1 MRGDRYAWVPLSL
14 ADEHFVLRNSGARE
28 YQYELKQFVQV
39 HARTA
44 NDEHSGSNRTLEGL
58 LSEIDGTVNV
68 VLLLHGNRGTYG
80 NFDEFAATMY
90 RDWYPK
96 GVLNRTVLL
105 ALDFY
110 EEPNAFHPS
119 VVEAQAEL
127 TRGLM
132 AGVCTK
138 GVRCA
143 LVGHSMGGVVAAIAV
158 SKSTVDIVE
167 NVASLVTVSTP
178 LKTHPAMLDVGWH
191 RVYSKV
197 SRGIRAVPVV
207 SVTGGAADWQVP
219 MEDTRVAGANGF
231 QWALMP
237 ASDGVFAQGDH
248 IAVMYSYEVLT
259 YQVVPAVA
267 RALGWRS
274 DTIIGADDD
283 LKEWMLSMDRPAR
296 KLPLDQML
304 DVRGEMVVEVESSGS
319 GGVRQLWDKNLLIDA
334 RTKGGAVL
342 VLRRERPN
350 ARCPHVKVVDWD
362 VGSHPRAEA
371 PELCQGCSRLLVNE
385 SLVFPVGAKDL
396 RLARVNNGG
405 ATWCISQ
412 PIGPDVKAILVPP
425 GQGFVIGLTSAGV
438 MELKSRS
445 GYEQYEMGVRVD
457 GDVPHFAC
465 LAGGHSILAAASS
478 SNGRSV
484 MAPSRPLGG
493 RREEPSR
500 SDTLVVI
507 SPVKDIGRVSVDYT
521 TARVPTLMRMLLS
534 DWPYIMG
541 SLQFLLALQ
550 IMSILIGSPSSIPAP
565 QGFIISPLPILC
577 YTLLS
582 TFMVPLLSSTG
593 STLSLMLMSILAL
606 TLHSGAYAL
615 LNASKGPR
623 GRASFDRLSLGSFSS
638 TSKRAVMKLA
648 LFVALYVMLLLV
660 CPSIFGHLAAL
671 MIGFRVWRQ
680 SACEETRLGLL
691 LLLQSFTVRS
701 LQLLYTVMAI
711 LSRFVADRPHAMVGV
726 NPLLPGVADWWAV
739 LDGAATALLP
749 LALALSMSAMVNN
762 NVAKDAVL
770 RLSSNLNRPQA
781 GSGFW
786 ALPLYYLTLASQWES
801 TSTIANSTSSP
812 TLLPSGDPSEPRHAE
827 VTGASVI
834 IMGVAVILS
843 AGCIYAVL
851 RMGRA
856 GRQEAAPT
864 AGTSDGA
871 MLVASCASCGR
882 EQYMPRIETAVAFTC
897 FECRRANPV
906 PWVAPH
912 PVEQT
917 GPLMEYEFTRVN
929 NTFFRV
935 SGQREH
941 NASENPIII
950 TPLAPIMVGRPA
962 EEENVDVPS
971 CTICMVDY
979 REGGEKWKFSEE
991 FSEDAPGDSVVLP
1004 CAHGGFCIT
1013 CISAIKQSG
1022 RPYCPQ
1028 CRKLIDR
1035 AVRLEEISDRVAKA
1049 GEDLGVLSGRFIVGP
1064 AGVSERFVRKGPAI
1078 IVLGRLRLRPLSGIK
1093 RGTRAEEDGDPHS
1106 SAASS
1111 STKRSVSS
1119 MATAPDVAPLTKL
1132 YDLQKRRQRAR
1143 ESRRMMAA
1151 SSYPS
1156 TATSPYYPASEYG
1169 GGSSYSVIS
1178 YPRGATPEG
1187 SAITSRSSYAPVLTP
1202 SPTSR
1207 SEMRSMYSPEYSGP
1221 VMLPRVG
1228 VPLPPEISGRYY
1240 YGMTEELAA
1249 PPPPQNVKAFA
1260 PPYRETVVAGITDGI
1275 AEEPEPSRVP
1285 PSIAKELSA
1294 PRKW

>member
-1 MRGDRYAWVPLSL
+1 MLPLDVEAGPDDDSPSLLPSYGDNERRHVGLINWQAAAERYASVASKFVVLVGSVVVVLTIAIIVNSPLSLSREVSCTRSHEMRGDRYAWVPLSL
-14 ADEHFVLRNSGARE
+14 ADEHFVLRNSGTRE
-28 YQYELKQFVQV
+28 YQYGLKQFVQA

-119 VVEAQAEL
+119 VVEAQAEF

-138 GVRCA
+138 GVRCV

-158 SKSTVDIVE
+158 SKSTEDVVK

-274 DTIIGADDD
+274 DAIVGVDDN
-283 LKEWMLSMDRPAR
+283 LREWMLSMDRPAR
-296 KLPLDQML
+296 RLPLDQVV

-334 RTKGGAVL
+334 RKEGRSGAGSATRAAERQVPS
-342 VLRRERPN
+342 RESGRTGTLEVIRGSELPN
-350 ARCPHVKVVDWD
+350 YAKAARGCF
-362 VGSHPRAEA
+362 STRASFF
-371 PELCQGCSRLLVNE
+371 Q
-385 SLVFPVGAKDL
+385 
-396 RLARVNNGG
+396 
-405 ATWCISQ
+405 WCISQ

-438 MELKSRS
+438 MKLKPRS

-457 GDVPHFAC
+457 GDVPQFAC
-465 LAGGHSILAAASS
+465 LAGGGHSILAAAFS

-484 MAPSRPLGG
+484 MAPSRPLDG
-493 RREEPSR
+493 RGEEPSR

-507 SPVKDIGRVSVDYT
+507 SPAGDIGRVSVDYT
-521 TARVPTLMRMLLS
+521 IARVPTLMRMLLS

-541 SLQFLLALQ
+541 SLQLLLALQ
-550 IMSILIGSPSSIPAP
+550 IISMLIGSPSSIPAR

-582 TFMVPLLSSTG
+582 TFMVPFLSSTG
-593 STLSLMLMSILAL
+593 STLSLMLMSIFAL

-615 LNASKGPR
+615 LNAS
-623 GRASFDRLSLGSFSS
+623 
-638 TSKRAVMKLA
+638 VMKPT

-680 SACEETRLGLL
+680 SPCEETRLGLL

-739 LDGAATALLP
+739 LDGAGTALLP
-749 LALALSMSAMVNN
+749 LALALVY
-762 NVAKDAVL
+762 V
-770 RLSSNLNRPQA
+770 
-781 GSGFW
+781 GYG
-786 ALPLYYLTLASQWES
+786 
-801 TSTIANSTSSP
+801 
-812 TLLPSGDPSEPRHAE
+812 
-827 VTGASVI
+827 
-834 IMGVAVILS
+834 
-843 AGCIYAVL
+843 
-851 RMGRA
+851 
-856 GRQEAAPT
+856 QE
-864 AGTSDGA
+864 
-871 MLVASCASCGR
+871 
-882 EQYMPRIETAVAFTC
+882 
-897 FECRRANPV
+897 
-906 PWVAPH
+906 
-912 PVEQT
+912 
-917 GPLMEYEFTRVN
+917 
-929 NTFFRV
+929 
-935 SGQREH
+935 
-941 NASENPIII
+941 
-950 TPLAPIMVGRPA
+950 
-962 EEENVDVPS
+962 
-971 CTICMVDY
+971 
-979 REGGEKWKFSEE
+979 
-991 FSEDAPGDSVVLP
+991 
-1004 CAHGGFCIT
+1004 
-1013 CISAIKQSG
+1013 
-1022 RPYCPQ
+1022 
-1028 CRKLIDR
+1028 
-1035 AVRLEEISDRVAKA
+1035 
-1049 GEDLGVLSGRFIVGP
+1049 
-1064 AGVSERFVRKGPAI
+1064 
-1078 IVLGRLRLRPLSGIK
+1078 
-1093 RGTRAEEDGDPHS
+1093 
-1106 SAASS
+1106 
-1111 STKRSVSS
+1111 
-1119 MATAPDVAPLTKL
+1119 
-1132 YDLQKRRQRAR
+1132 
-1143 ESRRMMAA
+1143 
-1151 SSYPS
+1151 
-1156 TATSPYYPASEYG
+1156 
-1169 GGSSYSVIS
+1169 
-1178 YPRGATPEG
+1178 
-1187 SAITSRSSYAPVLTP
+1187 
-1202 SPTSR
+1202 
-1207 SEMRSMYSPEYSGP
+1207 
-1221 VMLPRVG
+1221 
-1228 VPLPPEISGRYY
+1228 
-1240 YGMTEELAA
+1240 
-1249 PPPPQNVKAFA
+1249 
-1260 PPYRETVVAGITDGI
+1260 
-1275 AEEPEPSRVP
+1275 
-1285 PSIAKELSA
+1285 
-1294 PRKW
+1294 